1 MDKNAHNRLLVGAL
15 DCLVKVVIIVN
26 WQQIRIPAVCNDEI
40 VFLRDQL
47 VYCPDLYFLFKKNIL
62 KIFLNLLLKILIIQ
76 LRRRNREAPEF
87 GIKL

>member
-47 VYCPDLYFLFKKNIL
+47 VYCPDLDFYLKKIKIIFKPSSQNPHNSASSSKS
-62 KIFLNLLLKILIIQ
+62 
-76 LRRRNREAPEF
+76 RSA
-87 GIKL
+87 